1 MTLSVNDV
9 SVVIGSTPLLQNVTL
24 GLVPG
29 QFLGI
34 LGPNGAGK
42 STLLKVL
49 SGELSPSH
57 GTVTLDSTPLKAW
70 RDETLARRRAVMPQA
85 SQLAFPFSARAVVAM
100 GRWPYERM
108 SSPFQN
114 HRIVERAM
122 AIADIRHLGK
132 RSYPVLSGGEKQR
145 VQLARAL
152 AQSFGTEDETDSK
165 YLLLDEPTAG
175 LDIAHQHAVLKAAKD
190 QSKNYGTASMAVL
203 HDLNQAALYCDQVA
217 LISNGKLI
225 ASGATADVMEP
236 ALLSKVFG
244 CTITRQAQQGD
255 SPLSFTSSL

>member
-1 MTLSVNDV
+1 MTLSVKDV
-9 SVVIGSTPLLQNVTL
+9 SVVIGATTLLQNVTL
-24 GLVPG
+24 DLIPG

-42 STLLKVL
+42 STFLKVL

-57 GTVTLDSTPLKAW
+57 GTVTLDGIPLKVW
-70 RDETLARRRAVMPQA
+70 KDEALARRRAVMPQA

-100 GRWPYERM
+100 GRWPYETL
-108 SSPFQN
+108 SSSFQN
-114 HRIVERAM
+114 HRVIERAM

-175 LDIAHQHAVLKAAKD
+175 LDIAHQHAVLKAARD

-217 LISNGKLI
+217 LISNGRLV
-225 ASGATADVMEP
+225 ASGATAEVMEP
-236 ALLSKVFG
+236 ARLSRIFG
-244 CTITRQAQQGD
+244 CTIKRQAQQVKEA
-255 SPLSFTSSL
+255 LSFTSSL